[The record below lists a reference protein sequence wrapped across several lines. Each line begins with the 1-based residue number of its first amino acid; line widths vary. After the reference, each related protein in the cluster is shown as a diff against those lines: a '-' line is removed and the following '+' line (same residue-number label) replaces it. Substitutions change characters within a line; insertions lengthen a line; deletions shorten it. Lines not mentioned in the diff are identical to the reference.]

1 MKIFLDTNILVNIIE
16 ERDGHID
23 CERIM
28 ATNETDECHRVYT
41 SFLTVADIAY
51 ICRKKD
57 KEEVIGIIK
66 SISKYVNILSMSSV
80 IFQKMDEFKS
90 PDIEDCIQ
98 ICCAE
103 MERCNVI
110 ITDNVEHFKG
120 YTDIPV
126 FSPKEFVAL
135 CG

>member
-1 MKIFLDTNILVNIIE
+1 MKIFLDTNILVDVIE
-16 ERDGHID
+16 QRDGHTD

-28 ATNETDECHRVYT
+28 ATNEIDDCHRVYT
-41 SFLTVADIAY
+41 SFLAVADIAY
-51 ICRKKD
+51 ICRKKG
-57 KEEVIGIIK
+57 KEAVIGIIK
-66 SISKYVNILSMSSV
+66 SISKNVNVLSMNSM
-80 IFQKMDEFKS
+80 ILQKLDEFRS

-103 MERCNVI
+103 IEGCTVI
-110 ITDNVEHFKG
+110 ITDNVEHFKE

-126 FSPKEFVAL
+126 FSPQEFVAL

>member
-1 MKIFLDTNILVNIIE
+1 MKIFLDTNIIVDIIE
-16 ERDGHID
+16 KREGYID
-23 CERIM
+23 CEKIM
-28 ATNETDECHRVYT
+28 ATNEIDDDHRVYI
-41 SFLTVADIAY
+41 SSLTVADIAY
-51 ICRKKD
+51 ICRKKGR
-57 KEEVIGIIK
+57 EEVIGIIK
-66 SISKYVNILSMSSV
+66 AISKCVNILSMNGM
-80 IFQKMDEFKS
+80 IFHKLDEFKS

-103 MERCNVI
+103 MEQCNVI